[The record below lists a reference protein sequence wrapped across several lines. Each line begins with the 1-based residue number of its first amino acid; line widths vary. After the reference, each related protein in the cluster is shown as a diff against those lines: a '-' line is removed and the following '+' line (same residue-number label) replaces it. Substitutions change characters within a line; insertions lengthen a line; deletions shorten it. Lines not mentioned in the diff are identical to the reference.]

1 MSESYQ
7 FGFLP
12 INRTIVFDDGA
23 VEPLPSLEAEIA
35 RVRQATH
42 RDGYLYP
49 PRHHDPA
56 LHVFE
61 PLGEQTERPAHLHRM
76 PPSHAL
82 RLDCALAE
90 AGPFRLGD
98 GAFLM
103 HFVAL
108 MFGYRLQF
116 HEWWFDTRLPMFARR
131 WRLPPPQHLE
141 GRILSE
147 AYRTWRSWPS
157 TERTR
162 FTNLL
167 YMHVRSAAYEW
178 DWERFTVNYMVFDSC
193 YKMAETLGLVSTAPR
208 PRHPARFTTLFQRF
222 NMPMNDPVT
231 KGLVRLRNHLFHEAL
246 WDRRQPG
253 AGWLAGPVQADHL
266 SRINDRVLFALA
278 GYRGQYQSTPWWVIG
293 QASLAP

>member
-1 MSESYQ
+1 LSESDQ

-12 INRTIVFDDGA
+12 INRSIVFDDGA
-23 VEPLPSLEAEIA
+23 VEPLPSLDTEIV
-35 RVRQATH
+35 RVRQGTH

-49 PRHHDPA
+49 PRYHDHA

-61 PLGEQTERPAHLHRM
+61 PLGEETERPAHLHRM
-76 PPSHAL
+76 PPSHVL
-82 RLDCALAE
+82 RLDCASAE
-90 AGPFRLGD
+90 SGSPFRRGD

-116 HEWWFDTRLPMFARR
+116 HEWWFDTRLPMFPRR

-141 GRILSE
+141 GRFLTD

-157 TERTR
+157 PERIR
-162 FTNLL
+162 FVSLL
-167 YMHVRSAAYEW
+167 YMHVRSTAYEW
-178 DWERFTVNYMVFDSC
+178 DWERFAVNYMIFDGC
-193 YKMAETLGLVSTAPR
+193 YKMAVTLKLMSAAPS
-208 PRHPARFTTLFQRF
+208 HAARFNTLFQWLH
-222 NMPMNDPVT
+222 MPTNDPAT
-231 KGLVRLRNHLFHEAL
+231 KELVRFRNDLFHEAL

-253 AGWLAGPVQADHL
+253 AGSRAGYVQADHL
-266 SRINDRVLFALA
+266 SRINDRLLFALA
-278 GYRGQYQSTPWWVIG
+278 GYRGQYLSTPWWVIG